1 MSKQS
6 ARAFVEKDA
15 AEWEHD
21 GWTSCPNA
29 ILRHPEL
36 PWELRAVWAWLA
48 SHTTTF
54 ELTAEKLR
62 QAGPKGRDWAYS
74 AIKELERWGLL
85 TRHHEIAGG
94 GQPIVRYRLH
104 HRPVSEERRTF
115 EPSKAMPRAR
125 RHPGTKE
132 RTPDPPGIR
141 PELGVSD
148 SPDLG
153 GTPDPSGR
161 RTPDGSGV
169 PYKEEKTM
177 EKNNQPGPG
186 IAGGGEPGA
195 ASPGWLDGAPPQPQP
210 QPPTPA
216 APGPGVRFLAE
227 LDVRHR
233 PDQHAVR
240 RLAPLVEALL
250 AGDWSWDDLKRA
262 LTAGADLGNNP
273 PGVVISRIEKLE
285 RESKAEHL
293 SRSGLAE
300 RRKQAETERAAEDRR
315 RAEVRALA
323 IANCSMCDDI
333 GYDGARLCDH
343 NPAADEVRARGRER
357 VQAVFAARAAQRVA
371 SPPTA
376 S

>member
-1 MSKQS
+1 MSEPVTDLS
-6 ARAFVEKDA
+6 ARTPSDHAKRTPQQVVKE
-15 AEWEHD
+15 
-21 GWTSCPNA
+21 
-29 ILRHPEL
+29 
-36 PWELRAVWAWLA
+36 V
-48 SHTTTF
+48 TTT
-54 ELTAEKLR
+54 
-62 QAGPKGRDWAYS
+62 
-74 AIKELERWGLL
+74 
-85 TRHHEIAGG
+85 
-94 GQPIVRYRLH
+94 
-104 HRPVSEERRTF
+104 
-115 EPSKAMPRAR
+115 
-125 RHPGTKE
+125 
-132 RTPDPPGIR
+132 
-141 PELGVSD
+141 
-148 SPDLG
+148 
-153 GTPDPSGR
+153 
-161 RTPDGSGV
+161 
-169 PYKEEKTM
+169 
-177 EKNNQPGPG
+177 NQPAGTARSAASGP
-186 IAGGGEPGA
+186 
-195 ASPGWLDGAPPQPQP
+195 ASPGWLDGPQPQP

-315 RAEVRALA
+315 RAEARALA

-357 VQAVFAARAAQRVA
+357 VQAVFAAKAAQRVA

>member
-85 TRHHEIAGG
+85 TRHHEIAEG

-186 IAGGGEPGA
+186 TAGGGEPEA
-195 ASPGWLDGAPPQPQP
+195 ASPGWLDGAPPE
-210 QPPTPA
+210 PP
-216 APGPGVRFLAE
+216 APSAPSPGARFLAS
-227 LDVRHR
+227 LPAACR
-233 PDQHAVR
+233 PDPHAVR
-240 RLAPLVEALL
+240 RLAPKADALL
-250 AGDWSWDDLKRA
+250 SSSEWTPEKLLDR
-262 LTAGADLGNNP
+262 LTGNIDGVHNP
-273 PGVVISRIEKLE
+273 PGVVIRRLE
-285 RESKAEHL
+285 NLPLPKGAVAPGRPEWCGECDEHTRQRENAA
-293 SRSGLAE
+293 GLPY
-300 RRKQAETERAAEDRR
+300 RCPQCNPRAVSA
-315 RAEVRALA
+315 
-323 IANCSMCDDI
+323 
-333 GYDGARLCDH
+333 
-343 NPAADEVRARGRER
+343 
-357 VQAVFAARAAQRVA
+357 
-371 SPPTA
+371 
-376 S
+376 